1 MGFFPLTFGKLL
13 DRTGVVLILEKF
25 VPSQFERVRVG
36 RTGAGPVRRGGRTLF
51 CSTTPID
58 TIGRR
63 LGVNVHRVDGLVT
76 SSGHGGQTTQLVR
89 RKIQRMHRLLL
100 LAGVARRGRR
110 ARGKA
115 EPGGGKSGRGGFS
128 GRGFGRRR
136 GRDDGGRPAMRV
148 HRLGTSSGR
157 TLGGRRRLGLGL
169 GLRLRLRLRLASGR
183 GIRRRRRRRCRRGRW
198 SWRWR
203 GRNARVRVRDGFVA
217 GGKTG
222 RSRSRSSSRSSSWI
236 QSRIRSWMSSRI
248 RSRSRSSRRR
258 SSSSSS
264 SSSRGRR

>member
-1 MGFFPLTFGKLL
+1 M
-13 DRTGVVLILEKF
+13 
-25 VPSQFERVRVG
+25 
-36 RTGAGPVRRGGRTLF
+36 RRGRWTLL

-63 LGVNVHRVDGLVT
+63 LGVNVHRVDRLVT

-157 TLGGRRRLGLGL
+157 TFGGRGRLGLGL
-169 GLRLRLRLRLASGR
+169 GLGLRLRLASGR
-183 GIRRRRRRRCRRGRW
+183 GIRRRRRRRRRRGCW

-203 GRNARVRVRDGFVA
+203 GRNASVRMRDSFVA
-217 GGKTG
+217 GGETG
-222 RSRSRSSSRSSSWI
+222 RSSRSSRSSSWI
-236 QSRIRSWMSSRI
+236 RSRMSSWIRS
-248 RSRSRSSRRR
+248 R

-264 SSSRGRR
+264 SSSRR